1 MNSVLTKAPS
11 HSYEARQVRASEAPA
26 SDAGLMT
33 VGYASASRDPQ
44 LRSLGA
50 VASRPPASLS
60 ELLTTLRR
68 APSNAAARRMFRRRL
83 KWPDAF
89 DSAFAEALRPSDAMR
104 EYAAAL
110 PNARAL
116 ELTARLLV
124 YLDRAVYPDTV
135 GVAADGG
142 MGLAWTRE
150 TWYADIECLNCG
162 EVLMVHRRRGDENA
176 LIEIDPHDLDRDVAG
191 YRISIADVLRGY
203 GP

>member
-1 MNSVLTKAPS
+1 MISVLTKAPS
-11 HSYEARQVRASEAPA
+11 HSYEARQVKASEAPA

-33 VGYASASRDPQ
+33 VGY
-44 LRSLGA
+44 GA
-50 VASRPPASLS
+50 TLATQPRPPKVVASWPPASLS

-68 APSNAAARRMFRRRL
+68 APSNAAARRMLRRRL

-162 EVLMVHRRRGDENA
+162 EVLMVHRRRGDENV
-176 LIEIDPHDLDRDVAG
+176 LIEVDPHDLDRDVAG
-191 YRISIADVLRGY
+191 HPISIADVLRGY